1 LVPDSAELRQ
11 NAEPIPSVEWIG
23 LESDSLDLAPGEMK
37 VSNIFIEIPS
47 DTTLRGRKF
56 QATLWSRTI
65 PGPGVF
71 IACGLK
77 SRVIFSIAAGG
88 ALETEESP
96 TDNESDGTTGQ
107 KANSGLRQLSENP
120 ERGK

>member
-1 LVPDSAELRQ
+1 
-11 NAEPIPSVEWIG
+11 
-23 LESDSLDLAPGEMK
+23 MK

-77 SRVIFSIAAGG
+77 SRVIFSIAAAGG

-96 TDNESDGTTGQ
+96 TDNESNGTTGQ
-107 KANSGLRQLSENP
+107 KANSGLKQLSENP